1 MPEKLPSSKQNLII
15 MSRVVLVLCIVFVVG
30 YVTGNAIRENA
41 ETSNVKDTTAND
53 LDKPV
58 DYENK
63 EECFQIGHFV
73 SNFNLNILLKL
84 FF

>member
-1 MPEKLPSSKQNLII
+1 

-41 ETSNVKDTTAND
+41 ETSNVKDKNTTAND

-63 EECFQIGHFV
+63 EECFQIGHSV